1 MGSTAINWGLLI
13 SFKIFL
19 FSLSIYVFCWLNMV
33 FIIMIFLLKINKLF
47 HSGRF
52 IVIWTKMKSIF
63 WIYLRLILFL
73 FLEFFLRFMATFV
86 SLRFLKIVNLWL
98 KRLKF
103 RFNNSL
109 WIGMTH
115 FFMPIFMKFLWFS

>member
-19 FSLSIYVFCWLNMV
+19 FSLSIYVFCWLNIV

-47 HSGRF
+47 HSERF

-86 SLRFLKIVNLWL
+86 SLKFLKIVNLWL

-109 WIGMTH
+109 WIGMTY
-115 FFMPIFMKFLWFS
+115 FFMPIFVIFLWFS

>member
-19 FSLSIYVFCWLNMV
+19 FSLSIYVFCWLNIV
-33 FIIMIFLLKINKLF
+33 FIIMIFLLEINKLF

>member
-19 FSLSIYVFCWLNMV
+19 FSLSIYVFCWLNIV
-33 FIIMIFLLKINKLF
+33 FIIMIFLLEINKLF

-86 SLRFLKIVNLWL
+86 SLRFFKIVNLWL

>member
-19 FSLSIYVFCWLNMV
+19 FSLSIYVFCWLNIV

-47 HSGRF
+47 HSERF